1 MEYTEL
7 LEKQIIGRLKVDNSW
22 WVEGVIPDYFLRM
35 SPRLYLNVFPTLRGP
50 ININALLKSI
60 D

>member
-35 SPRLYLNVFPTLRGP
+35 SPRLYLNIFMP
-50 ININALLKSI
+50 LLQSI
-60 D
+60 DFRRALILM